1 MVSRHIKMVL
11 TLTKGKINE
20 ADGAATL
27 LGTNPSTLRTKM
39 IKLGIESG
47 KKKDGSQPIE
57 PL

>member
-1 MVSRHIKMVL
+1 MVL